1 MTGLIYGLNIFQIG
15 LLCVFPGIFMTIY
28 VYLRYLN
35 NPAKSIKYHF
45 ADLILTPVRYF
56 RLWKYKQGEISLEN
70 AIKYAQKKTKLHDF
84 GEGSTMFEY
93 YSKVWNLTEQK
104 CLIHSNLGYLSAQVE
119 LNMTFVRK
127 LRTVQWFKDVPEYAQ
142 TPVRSPIFVTG
153 LPRTGTT
160 FLHRLLAVDTQ
171 FRAPLLWELLA
182 CTPNI
187 NKPRTKETEAEY
199 EEDLLKRKNFVK
211 KLVQFRKS
219 VGDDTLAHIHEFD
232 YDLPEEC
239 LIALTDEMPLQL
251 SLLYGVYVS
260 GETFLEL
267 DATKAYQWYRQQL
280 QMISYQCGEIKNPRK
295 YMLKCP
301 AHLSAIKPI
310 ATAFPD
316 AKIIWT
322 HRHPVSAVTSLC
334 SLISSVHKVFYTNT
348 RSANNQMSIS
358 DLVGSACKKMSSNLL
373 CRAPQDIKEAGL
385 DHTDVIYDDLIKDP
399 KSVVKQIYKNFK
411 WEYTKEYDSAL
422 DSFLAQDKL
431 SRDKVK
437 KERQISGAALHTYRP
452 EDYSLT
458 KEELSSGE
466 FANYIRKFNL
476 PVPK

>member
-1 MTGLIYGLNIFQIG
+1 M
-15 LLCVFPGIFMTIY
+15 IY

-35 NPAKSIKYHF
+35 DPKKSLLYHF
-45 ADLILTPVRYF
+45 ADLLLTPLRF
-56 RLWKYKQGEISLEN
+56 LRLWKYKQGRLSLDN
-70 AIKYAQKKTKLHDF
+70 SIKYAQKKTKLHDF
-84 GEGSTMFEY
+84 GEGSTMYEN
-93 YSKVWNLTEQK
+93 YSKIWNMPEQQNQVP
-104 CLIHSNLGYLSAQVE
+104 SNLGYLSAQVE

-160 FLHRLLAVDTQ
+160 FLHRLLAVDKQ

-199 EEDLLKRKNFVK
+199 EEDLLKRKQFVK
-211 KLVQFRKS
+211 KLIEFRKS
-219 VGDDTLAHIHEFD
+219 VGDNTLSHIHTFD

-239 LIALTDEMPLQL
+239 LVALTDEIPIQL

-260 GETFLEL
+260 SEEFLNL
-267 DATKAYQWYRQQL
+267 DQTKAYQWYRQQL
-280 QMISYQCGEIKNPRK
+280 QMISYQIGETKNPRK

-322 HRHPVSAVTSLC
+322 HRHPISAVTSLC
-334 SLISSVHKVFYTNT
+334 SLIKSVHGVFYTNT
-348 RSANNQMSIS
+348 RSADNKMTIS
-358 DLVGSACKKMSSNLL
+358 DLVGSAIKKMSGVLL
-373 CRAPQDIKEAGL
+373 NRAPEDIKETGL
-385 DHTDVIYDDLIKDP
+385 DHTDVIYDDLIKNP
-399 KSVVKQIYKNFK
+399 KAVIQQIYKKFNWK
-411 WEYTKEYDSAL
+411 YTNEYDTDL
-422 DSFLAQDKL
+422 DSFLAEDKL
-431 SRDKVK
+431 KRERIK
-437 KERQISGAALHTYRP
+437 KENQTKGAALHTYRP
-452 EDYSLT
+452 EDYGLT
-458 KEELSSGE
+458 KEELSVGK
-466 FANYIRKFNL
+466 FADYIKKFNL
-476 PVPK
+476 PVPKTL